1 MESVSEK
8 PQHVGVD
15 SKSQVERDRIDLN
28 HEISGEPTGRI
39 PRFLA
44 KNHHGVGSESEKK
57 KSERRYRNMLEM
69 LLAEDARYA
78 KLYYEVQDTLNK
90 ARQAVDQALIDIH
103 QHLEEAER
111 TLRIMQ
117 DNATRLEDG
126 TMVFRSTIDGHVYT
140 EDGRKLSD
148 DEAQSVELSE
158 NAPSQEDYNTQREKV
173 VALKDQKSEA
183 ETYKRDID
191 HAEERLH
198 DAENPLTL
206 EELETLERDISE
218 NSLFSR
224 KAGEQQSICDTKAS
238 SVAQEI
244 CVDKNLKMPPM
255 NSQFDKARLD
265 LPDVE
270 TLPQFT
276 KNQTTAPAV

>member
-1 MESVSEK
+1 VSEK
-8 PQHVGVD
+8 PQHIGLD
-15 SKSQVERDRIDLN
+15 NKPPGECNRIDLN
-28 HEISGEPTGRI
+28 LELIGDPTGRN
-39 PRFLA
+39 PRFFA
-44 KNHHGVGSESEKK
+44 ENRHGVGSESEKK

-78 KLYYEVQDTLNK
+78 KLFYEVQDTLNR
-90 ARQAVDQALIDIH
+90 ARLAVGQALLDIH
-103 QHLEEAER
+103 QHLEEAEK

-117 DNATRLEDG
+117 DNAARLDDG
-126 TMVFRSTIDGHVYT
+126 TMVFRSTVDGHVYT

-148 DEAQSVELSE
+148 DEAQKVEFSE
-158 NAPSQEDYNTQREKV
+158 NAPSREDYYTQREKV
-173 VALKDQKSEA
+173 ETLKEQKSEA

-191 HAEERLH
+191 QAEERLH
-198 DAENPLTL
+198 DANDPLTL

-218 NSLFSR
+218 HSLFPR
-224 KAGEQQSICDTKAS
+224 KVGEQQSICDTKAS

-244 CVDKNLKMPPM
+244 CDEKNLKMPPM

-270 TLPQFT
+270 TLPQFAQ
-276 KNQTTAPAV
+276 NQTIAPAV